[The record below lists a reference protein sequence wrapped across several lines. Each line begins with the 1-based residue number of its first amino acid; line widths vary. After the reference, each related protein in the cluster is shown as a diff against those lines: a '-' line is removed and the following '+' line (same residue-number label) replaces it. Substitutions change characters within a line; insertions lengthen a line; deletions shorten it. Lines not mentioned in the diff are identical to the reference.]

1 MKIFVAGGS
10 GRVATELI
18 KNLVVAGHQVIAGAR
33 SPQNI
38 VTLSGVTPVK
48 LDLASATPEDI
59 AELMADA
66 TSVYFVA
73 GSRGQDLLQVDAFGA
88 VKVMQAAQAKNIQRF
103 ILLSSIYAL
112 QPNNWHQEGL
122 SEIMDYNVAKFFAD
136 TYLINNTNL
145 NYTILQP
152 TRLVEGPATG
162 KINVTDAKIATNTIA
177 DVATVLA
184 DLLKYDNTGKKV
196 IMMQNGDTPIAKA
209 LAEI

>member
-18 KNLVVAGHQVIAGAR
+18 KNLVAAGHQVIAGAR
-33 SPQNI
+33 SPQKI

-48 LDLASATPEDI
+48 LDLAVATPEEI
-59 AELMADA
+59 AELMGAA

-73 GSRGQDLLQVDAFGA
+73 GSRGQALLQVDAFGA
-88 VKVMQAAQAKNIQRF
+88 VKVMHAAQAKNIQRF

-112 QPNNWHQEGL
+112 QPKNWNQEGL
-122 SEIMDYNVAKFFAD
+122 REIMDYNIAKFFAD

>member
-18 KNLVVAGHQVIAGAR
+18 KNLVAAGHQVIAGAR

-196 IMMQNGDTPIAKA
+196 IMMQNGDIPIAKA

>member
-18 KNLVVAGHQVIAGAR
+18 KNLVATGHQVIAGAR

-48 LDLASATPEDI
+48 LDLAVATPEEI
-59 AELMADA
+59 AKLMGDA

-112 QPNNWHQEGL
+112 QPKNWHQEGL
-122 SEIMDYNVAKFFAD
+122 REIMDYNVAKFFAD

-184 DLLKYDNTGKKV
+184 DLLKYENTGKKV